1 MKTSKTILVGV
12 LAVGSI
18 GFAATSVLAANGSY
32 PYGGRPY
39 PTNAPRAYITQ
50 VAPGQGGGS
59 FAPAHPIVAVQ
70 PGDSL
75 LSICQREYGNPNIAG
90 KVAEFNRIPQNVQ
103 LSPGMQ
109 VRLPVI
115 NPNGSFG

>member
-18 GFAATSVLAANGSY
+18 GFAAMSVLAANGSY

-39 PTNAPRAYITQ
+39 PTNVPRAYVTQ
-50 VAPGQGGGS
+50 VAPGQGQGGGA

-75 LSICQREYGNPNIAG
+75 FSIWHA
-90 KVAEFNRIPQNVQ
+90 
-103 LSPGMQ
+103 
-109 VRLPVI
+109 
-115 NPNGSFG
+115 